1 MNAAEMV
8 MLPSRGDEACAECHT
23 PIDGWYTHVTEQGLD
38 VIVCPGCAIAA
49 LIAAVLS

>member
-23 PIDGWYTHVTEQGLD
+23 PIEGFYTHVTEQGLD
-38 VIVCPGCAIAA
+38 VIVCAGCAIADV
-49 LIAAVLS
+49 IAAVTQ